1 MKKQTGLV
9 GLLRLAVFLPLLC
22 PPGFFKCGTLC
33 RVVPPVVA
41 APDAAS
47 TCCGAPGAMPDM
59 AGTAC
64 SDHAGTTSRGMRA
77 GCCCPTDA
85 QAIAGSPPRRMSEA
99 SGPCAAATG
108 VIIPELHSAS
118 VTSFV
123 DAALTGY
130 SPPDPGSPNTYLLIA
145 SLRI

>member
-1 MKKQTGLV
+1 MKKQARLV
-9 GLLRLAVFLPLLC
+9 GLLRLAVLLPLLY
-22 PPGFFKCGTLC
+22 PPGLFKCGALC
-33 RVVPPVVA
+33 RVVPPVAA

-64 SDHAGTTSRGMRA
+64 PDHAGTTSRGMRA
-77 GCCCPTDA
+77 GCCCPTYA
-85 QAIAGSPPRRMSEA
+85 QAMTGSPPRRMSEA
-99 SGPCAAATG
+99 FGRCAAATG

-130 SPPDPGSPNTYLLIA
+130 WPPDPGSQDTYLRIA